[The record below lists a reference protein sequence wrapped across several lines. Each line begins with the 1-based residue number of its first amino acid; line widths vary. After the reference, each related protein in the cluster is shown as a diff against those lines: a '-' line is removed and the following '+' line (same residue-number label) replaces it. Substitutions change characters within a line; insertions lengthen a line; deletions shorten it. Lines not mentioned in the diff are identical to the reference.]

1 MTITITL
8 DHADIAG
15 TDENDFQALCFILQ
29 TYAKITRAQLPTSHL
44 SKIDKMAHDWAD
56 KKLEN
61 VEKTSSNEDPKPA
74 ENQQETKTDS
84 PPVEDSINRKSIEA
98 EIKQIATAGK
108 EKGVSKKIKEFIHD
122 YGVEKLSDVPNE
134 KIQELLEKVKA
145 L

>member
-8 DHADIAG
+8 DHSDIAC

-74 ENQQETKTDS
+74 ENSPEAKT
-84 PPVEDSINRKSIEA
+84 PPVEDSINRKGIEA